1 MRRELGKLRSEWS
14 GMPALAEVAGV
25 TQPPT
30 TTGTRVRERDFSA
43 VPEASHG
50 FQRDCGAPLR
60 GVLPLDPQELRVWL
74 HRSRQRGNTQL
85 VLT

>member
-1 MRRELGKLRSEWS
+1 
-14 GMPALAEVAGV
+14 MPALAEVAGV

-60 GVLPLDPQELRVWL
+60 GVLPLDPQDCGCGFIGQGGGAIPSW
-74 HRSRQRGNTQL
+74 S
-85 VLT
+85 